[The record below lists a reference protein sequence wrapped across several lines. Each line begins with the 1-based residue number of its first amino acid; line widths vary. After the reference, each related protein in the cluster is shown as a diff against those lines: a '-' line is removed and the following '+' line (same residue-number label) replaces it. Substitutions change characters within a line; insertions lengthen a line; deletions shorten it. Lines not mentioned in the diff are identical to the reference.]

1 MDMYGFNIFNDLNDV
16 TYDVKELKKHKDE
29 GAFRNSFLRFTSM
42 HTCVNQF
49 HRICHGEAILTP
61 YSFEYS
67 IKNNNEFF
75 RDIILDF
82 NVSPMSYPP
91 TNLHA
96 LIGSNGT
103 GKTT

>member
-1 MDMYGFNIFNDLNDV
+1 MSIGGVVNFLPKEFCFLPKDFYSMWTAVDFYKKAREIMDMYGFNIFNDLNDV

-67 IKNNNEFF
+67 IK
-75 RDIILDF
+75 
-82 NVSPMSYPP
+82 
-91 TNLHA
+91 
-96 LIGSNGT
+96 
-103 GKTT
+103 